1 MKNVLNI
8 RQVRAYV
15 TQFASISS
23 SAPRNLATGSA
34 NTIPSTDS
42 VTPSMNVRYIIIEN
56 PRRACSSFFSPRHFA
71 TSALPPVPIMNP
83 TPPSIIRNGITRF
96 TEANAVLPT
105 KFDTKYPSTTP
116 YIDVKTIITI
126 DGRQNRMSRGSV
138 K

>member
-1 MKNVLNI
+1 M
-8 RQVRAYV
+8 QYE
-15 TQFASISS
+15 ISNRMS
-23 SAPRNLATGSA
+23 DVHGSA
-34 NTIPSTDS
+34 IRELFKLGADPNMT
-42 VTPSMNVRYIIIEN
+42 
-56 PRRACSSFFSPRHFA
+56 PRHFA